1 MAILKRIN
9 KYQGLKDIDV
19 LVDEKGLTSQYFNIT
34 QIPTAFPQGRSSFII
49 GGSPFLKNNVE
60 LKIEILDSAGN
71 TVYTEPIQNYLEG
84 DGRRVSVEIYN
95 DTAPGDCFLYIV
107 GELKDNYQ
115 SISPL
120 IENQDEVTGG
130 MPELALDTQ
139 DVPPEFRGVYN
150 VRYSRPINIST
161 TIPNSE
167 PILFYNQPRV
177 TVSEILKGYVV
188 EVPVSASV
196 SITGSAELTP
206 QNGITTLPPIPD
218 PDPSGFPTIDTSTRE
233 DVGKSLEIFKNR
245 RSSKIEPLRFNNFKS
260 RGRIMRRSSPEIDRN
275 EILIENMESGLS
287 NDGDEASSAF
297 VGGNI
302 TINNPV
308 VDFGELPGDSSRYE
322 VPTTYTSQISKVK
335 NSKTIVPLD
344 DFIITDKQTGERLP
358 VKIQPNNEV
367 TMSYVPT
374 PDPTIS
380 TTHFRAFA
388 DITLGNLTTFSGDV
402 FKARISARSRGT
414 LGDFETLYD
423 STIEAPT
430 ILIDTFSTT
439 GFKNVGYF
447 YTGSILT
454 DYWDTS
460 NGTATIDNSK
470 IIDSVLISGSNQGF
484 TPGVGESTSGAV
496 QSDRNSVIFAT
507 SQSYDL
513 EKNVPYTV
521 SFDAYYY
528 KSPKDFSKTGDTQDF
543 AELEVIISGSARLGT
558 TNEDY
563 SLGKVQVPTDS
574 SEGEIR
580 GIHNTFVSS
589 TTGDP
594 KLRLKFKAT
603 AGRWIIHDVEIKP
616 YSETNFNPDYFRTI
630 LPMPHPMPKKPD
642 EYDFLVEFFDV
653 NNNIAE
659 TIVVKENVVFNG
671 APVNIEGDGN
681 LLSGSMYLGNT
692 EGSGIE
698 MHGGSAF
705 LRSIGYEGFDNTI
718 SSNLGGFLIFSGS
731 VGSRISASENYEGV
745 GLEIVDAHGAT
756 NRFMKFRTDP
766 STFQVQTDEFF
777 LGSTS
782 QFVSG
787 SNGNIEI
794 SSSNFHLTN
803 AGDVTLAGT
812 ITATAGNIGDFQII
826 NGQISGSNITMNATR
841 SQIFKTDQGPGS
853 DTSAVFENLRDEY
866 YIDFTPSESID
877 KVNNYRPGY
886 YIKMGPNFMVDKDG
900 ILIAS
905 GATFEGSITASAGLI
920 GGFTTDSHSF
930 SSNNIFISGSPAV
943 GGVDSDEYMFISTSN
958 FNVKQNGDVT
968 ASEFLLS
975 GGTITDNVTILGS
988 VSANSILTP
997 ATIGGSPAT
1006 VANASSSITSEGFAK
1021 FVSASIAGFIVNT
1034 EEIKSSDESLR
1045 LKATGQITGSNVL
1058 FSGGKIAAW
1067 NISGTN
1073 LSSIGDGGIRLNG
1086 NGDNAEISVNSHTFG
1101 NAGIQLGYNSG
1112 APRFYVGDGSNNFL
1126 KFTTANG
1133 VDIKTIK
1140 FELDTPTLEIS
1151 SAEASMSLGS
1161 SQEVLIRGNS
1171 NSPFFS
1177 IQPSVALV
1185 DKSYGEVGVFFGV
1198 ASGTTPLFSVV
1209 GSGGHI
1215 KFNGTGID
1223 LASATFDLDAGTIIM
1238 DSSTNN
1244 GKIALG
1250 ATPPTAHNSG
1260 DGFYVDGNGKILIG
1274 SGSGDRI
1281 QFDGTDFTVQ
1291 VGSLELDANN
1301 IEISSTQA
1309 SMSIGEGNIIL
1320 DGDNSKIKVGKTS
1333 NKLIEVVGSS
1343 TQGYIATGK
1352 TSATSTTAGFWLANN
1367 DGDPEFHVGNTSNF
1381 VKFDGG
1387 NFNLA
1392 SENLEIS
1399 SSTIQ
1404 ISTAESSMSFGHDNT
1419 ATDGKIIIEGSGTPS
1434 FRVGPDAK
1442 NLSLTA
1448 GSGVFIDGAGNFK
1461 FGDSDGN
1468 VTFNGGS
1475 FSITGSDVAINVTDI
1490 NISSSAF
1497 EVSSTEA
1504 SMSLGT
1510 NKQWKA
1516 SGNGTNPFL
1525 SIGQTTQAFD
1535 NTGIF
1540 LGYVSSAARPKVS
1553 FIGSSGH
1560 IKFDDGVDIAT
1571 TTFELDTSGIEISS
1585 GEASMSIGDSGNNPI
1600 TLISNGDDR
1609 SIRFG
1614 SKTDFDQTTTA
1625 GFIMGIDNG
1634 NAKFDFTIGSSN
1646 NNYIRLSSAGVD
1658 IKTQQFLLDT
1668 TNLDINSA
1676 TSRISVS
1683 DGSNERV
1690 RIGEIS
1696 DSASDLFGMKIY
1708 DGSGTADG
1716 NTLVKLGEEG
1726 NEIAGWTISNDALT
1740 GGKMIIR
1747 QDGTIESSGFAS
1759 NVAGSGFRLTAAN
1772 GGFLEVENAKI
1783 RGTMAT
1789 TVFEKESVNAVGG
1802 QLYVANS
1809 TTIKSGSII
1818 TAAATTM
1825 SVDNVSGF
1833 VANEILSAKKINTT
1847 GFSTEYILV
1856 NSASRDNPSSQ
1867 TDFSGK
1873 LMVTRAYGS
1882 GTTGDSGSLGDSPS
1896 TAVPY
1901 SGSQVIVSTGKI
1913 GTGFIRLN
1921 ANPNDQT
1928 TPYIDIIERTGS
1940 AIYDVELKAR
1950 LGDLSGISSGLLYG
1964 NTNPGFGLFTENVF
1978 LSGAITATT
1987 GSFTGIVHIG
1997 TSPSEE
2003 MRLGTDVSSTNDG
2016 LHINNNNYWYTTG
2029 AFKVGSSNFFL
2040 SNDSSGNISIQ
2051 PKELT
2056 LQVSDG
2062 SGGHKFELAG
2072 TATEQSMS
2080 FNNEDV
2086 VLGSDGSRGFARIGR
2101 NTAKAIFVT
2110 GSQDL
2115 GAIRI
2120 AKDSFSDDTAGF
2132 WLANQ
2137 NGTPQFYIGNST
2149 SHLKFDG
2156 SDISLSGD
2164 AFDVTASNVD
2174 ISTGTISVDA
2184 DDFQLSSTEKSMSL
2198 GYDSNSSAGM
2208 EFVGGS
2214 TTTIK
2219 FGQPASPK
2227 LTLQSDSSNA
2237 FLRIGSQTHGG
2248 TEGGIII
2255 GDESGVAKLDLFTD
2269 ADNFFRFN
2277 NSEIS
2282 IRTNTFDFQ
2291 GTNLALN
2298 NTRFFLGTI
2307 TSDSDSSGAGV
2318 YMDNGGAFRLFGDS
2332 TNFITVDGG
2341 SMAIGTD
2348 DFNLNTAKGDIIFN
2362 SGVQRISMGDSPP
2375 TDFSNNGIILSGSGF
2390 FNFQSGTNEYLRS
2403 SGDGVELKAARLNI
2417 LTTGTNKIKID
2428 STSTTPQMALGSTL
2442 PTAFNSGQGFFVDG
2456 AGNFLLGNA
2465 SGNHMKFNA
2474 STGNLDVV
2482 GTITIGASSPAVP
2495 LPEGVVSSSA
2505 QIASDISGSTV
2516 LPDGL
2521 ISGSAQ
2527 IADEISGS
2535 FTSVSS
2541 SFETTTAAAQ
2551 TAADNAQT
2559 SANTVS
2565 SNLTSVSSSF
2575 ETTTAAAQT
2584 AADNAQTSANTNASN
2599 LTSVSSSFETSVSA
2613 SQASADTVASNLTSV
2628 SSSFETSVSASQAAA
2643 DTVADNLTAVSSSFE
2658 TTTANNSTA
2667 ASNAQNAVDLIE
2679 SQLIL
2684 SASGMT
2690 LRSTGQAPDFDLA
2703 RFGTTTKVFDGV
2715 GSSEGNRKLQLSSAG
2730 VFVFGDDVSTYAYV
2744 RNSGVQLVEDGSER
2758 ANFAST
2764 TTIGN
2769 TATEHVEIT
2778 PTSLKLKDGNGS
2790 GTDIDYV
2797 TITSSGMQIGAVSSG
2812 ITLNTSGDATFNGS
2826 ITLVGSDIQGLT
2838 GSLDSTISANSAS
2851 LAEETAQLLTASQS
2865 MQTQVVLDS
2874 GGMSLKNSDASKTFA
2889 SYGTTTTIGET
2900 GTEHVEITSTSLKL
2914 KDDTTDL
2921 VTISGTTITIGSD
2934 TDNRVTITPTSMQI
2948 GSVSNGITMD
2958 ANGDATF
2965 NGTLSLVGSD
2975 IAGLTGSLDS
2985 SITTAQNTANTANT
2999 NAATAQA
3006 GVDSINAT
3014 SSSLENPTTFT
3025 PTTAAGTSDGLHLG
3039 SDKMGYVSSGTYQTY
3054 MDNSGNFYLG
3064 GTSGALTWTAGT
3076 STLDVNRITATTGT
3090 IGAFNIG
3097 TNTLESSNAKLI
3109 LDGSSDGKIRL
3120 GSTPPT
3126 SATSGTGIFLG
3137 GDGTFLA
3144 GSSSGN
3150 RIQFTSGGAV
3160 VLQSSTFSLD
3170 ASTIIMDSATN
3181 SGKIALGSSPNTSV
3195 SGTNQ
3200 GVYMDGT
3207 GDFLARGDG
3216 DNFIKLDGTSLSMS
3230 SETFDL
3236 NAGSG
3241 KLILESSTP
3250 SLTLN
3255 DSNAFLR
3262 VGGLTSID
3270 SGSTNRGVY
3279 MEGDGDILFK
3289 ASSSAHTDYLKF
3301 TNDGLELKTSTLT
3314 FKTDGNIESQDFLIE
3329 RTRLFGAGQDHTGTF
3344 RIKEDFCDGS
3354 DLTVTSA
3361 DDSFPFMRRSTDN
3374 SPTVQLERDAFFT
3387 SLTIANG
3394 HTLKTNGFRLYV
3406 KDTLTIAA
3414 TGQIDCSGG
3423 TGGSGSGRNPGL
3435 AGSGGGSG
3443 DDLGLGTSG
3452 IVATLEGGPDG
3463 SLGGKGGPQPGIT
3476 ADINGSGGGS
3486 GGGGGGILFIAA
3498 KIINNNANNGYG
3510 IVAEGGGGGTGAD
3523 GGELLN

>member
-95 DTAPGDCFLYIV
+95 DTAPGDCFLYIL

-120 IENQDEVTGG
+120 IENQDEVTSGL
-130 MPELALDTQ
+130 PELALDTQ

-188 EVPVSASV
+188 EVPVSSSV

-206 QNGITTLPPIPD
+206 QNGITTLPPVPD

-260 RGRIMRRSSPEIDRN
+260 RGRIMRRSSPETDRN

-308 VDFGELPGDSSRYE
+308 VDFNELPGDESRYE

-344 DFIITDKQTGERLP
+344 DFLITDKQTGERLP

-430 ILIDTFSTT
+430 ILIDTFSET

-454 DYWDTS
+454 DYWDVS
-460 NGTATIDNSK
+460 NGTATLDNSK

-496 QSDRNSVIFAT
+496 QSDRNAVIFAT
-507 SQSYDL
+507 SQSYEL

-528 KSPKDFSKTGDTQDF
+528 KAPKDFSKSGDTQQF

-563 SLGKVQVPTDS
+563 SLGKVEVPINTT
-574 SEGEIR
+574 EGEIR

-603 AGRWIIHDVEIKP
+603 AGEWIIHDVEIKP

-659 TIVVKENVVFNG
+659 TIVVKENVVFAG

-718 SSNLGGFLIFSGS
+718 TSNLGGFLIFSGS
-731 VGSRISASENYEGV
+731 VGSRISASESYEGV

-777 LGSTS
+777 LGSDS

-803 AGDVTLAGT
+803 EGDVTLSGT
-812 ITATAGNIGDFQII
+812 ITANAGNIGDFQII

-1006 VANASSSITSEGFAK
+1006 VANASSSITSDGFAK

-1073 LSSIGDGGIRLNG
+1073 FSSIGDGGIRLNG

-1133 VDIKTIK
+1133 VDIKTLK
-1140 FELDTPTLEIS
+1140 FELETSGLQIS
-1151 SAEASMSLGS
+1151 SAVPSMSLGT
-1161 SQEVLIRGNS
+1161 SQEIMLRGVS
-1171 NSPFFS
+1171 NSPY
-1177 IQPSVALV
+1177 IALQPSVSLV
-1185 DKSYGEVGVFFGV
+1185 DKAFGEIGVFFGV
-1198 ASGTTPLFSVV
+1198 ASGTTPLFSAV

-1301 IEISSTQA
+1301 IEISSTEA
-1309 SMSIGEGNIIL
+1309 SMSIGEGNILL
-1320 DGDNSKIKVGKTS
+1320 DGDNSKIRVGAHSS
-1333 NKLIEVVGSS
+1333 NNVEIVGSS

-1352 TSATSTTAGFWLANN
+1352 NSATSTTAGFWLANN
-1367 DGDPEFHVGNTSNF
+1367 NGDPEFHVGNTSNF

-1448 GSGVFIDGAGNFK
+1448 GSGVFIDGSGNFK

-1571 TTFELDTSGIEISS
+1571 TTFELDTAGIEISS
-1585 GEASMSIGDSGNNPI
+1585 TQASMSIGDSGNNPI

-1614 SKTDFDQTTTA
+1614 SKTDFGQNTTA
-1625 GFIMGIDNG
+1625 GFIMGIDDG

-1833 VANEILSAKKINTT
+1833 VANEILSAKKISTT
-1847 GFSTEYILV
+1847 GFSTEYLLV
-1856 NSASRDNPSSQ
+1856 ESASRDNPSSQ
-1867 TDFSGK
+1867 TDFGGK
-1873 LMVTRAYGS
+1873 LFVTRAYGS

-1950 LGDLSGISSGLLYG
+1950 LGDLSGISSGLLFG

-2029 AFKVGSSNFFL
+2029 EFKVGSSNFFL
-2040 SNDSSGNISIQ
+2040 SNDSSGNIAIQ

-2062 SGGHKFELAG
+2062 SGGHKLEIAG

-2080 FNNEDV
+2080 FNNRDV
-2086 VLGSDGSRGFARIGR
+2086 VFGSDGSRGFARIGR

-2110 GSQDL
+2110 GSQSL

-2132 WLANQ
+2132 WLAND
-2137 NGTPQFYIGNST
+2137 NGTPQFFIGNST

-2156 SDISLSGD
+2156 SDISISGD

-2184 DDFQLSSTEKSMSL
+2184 DDFQISSVEASMSL
-2198 GYDSNSSAGM
+2198 GYDTSGANAGIT
-2208 EFVGGS
+2208 FVGGNDSKILFGNKTNPQMQFVNTGADSLIKIGTAAPELGQSPGGTAKGITMGNDGLSGPVELKVYKDADEYFSYSS
-2214 TTTIK
+2214 TDGFDLRTTK
-2219 FGQPASPK
+2219 FRVNTNGLDISG
-2227 LTLQSDSSNA
+2227 TDSSNDTNN
-2237 FLRIGSQTHGG
+2237 FLKLGSATSVTAGDG
-2248 TEGGIII
+2248 VYIDGSGDFRVGKDTTEAGASFILFDSSEASIDI
-2255 GDESGVAKLDLFTD
+2255 KSDTFNLDTTTLD
-2269 ADNFFRFN
+2269 
-2277 NSEIS
+2277 IS
-2282 IRTNTFDFQ
+2282 AL
-2291 GTNLALN
+2291 GTNK
-2298 NTRFFLGTI
+2298 
-2307 TSDSDSSGAGV
+2307 TS
-2318 YMDNGGAFRLFGDS
+2318 
-2332 TNFITVDGG
+2332 
-2341 SMAIGTD
+2341 
-2348 DFNLNTAKGDIIFN
+2348 
-2362 SGVQRISMGDSPP
+2362 RISMGASPP
-2375 TDFSNNGIILSGSGF
+2375 TDFSNNGIILSGSGL
-2390 FNFQSGTNEYLRS
+2390 FNFQEDDSNYIRRDSSGLDIKSQTFGLDAGTIIVSSSLNSGTIKLGSSATSITETANTGVYMDGTGKFRVGSATSGDNFIHFNGSQIIMKSPDFFLGTTGNSISGSGGNMEIETGNFELDASNLELSSTQASMSLGEGKIILQGASTSTIKVADKFLISSDGTDEFLAIGDKTSFTHFNQSTAGVIMGRDGSTTKFEIVGDGSNYLSFNGSAFDIKSETFDLDATSVIIDSSGDSGNGVIRLGGSGGPNSPTSDTAGIYMDGGGAFNVVGDADNLIRLDGGDMTLKSEAFDLVSTNLGINTSRIFLGTITSDSDTSGAGVFMDSGGHFRVIGDANNQLIVDGGSLTMKSDTFTLTGTNLELSNDKFNMGTLSSATDVGDTSTGFHVDSSGNVLIKQGGANAEYLQFNGGGIDIKAGTFDLATTTMILDSGTSSGVIKLGSSATNITETANTGVYIDGTGKFRIGTATSGDNYLHFDGSGVDIKAGTFDLATSKLIIDSGTN
-2403 SGDGVELKAARLNI
+2403 N
-2417 LTTGTNKIKID
+2417 
-2428 STSTTPQMALGSTL
+2428 
-2442 PTAFNSGQGFFVDG
+2442 
-2456 AGNFLLGNA
+2456 
-2465 SGNHMKFNA
+2465 
-2474 STGNLDVV
+2474 
-2482 GTITIGASSPAVP
+2482 
-2495 LPEGVVSSSA
+2495 
-2505 QIASDISGSTV
+2505 
-2516 LPDGL
+2516 
-2521 ISGSAQ
+2521 
-2527 IADEISGS
+2527 
-2535 FTSVSS
+2535 
-2541 SFETTTAAAQ
+2541 
-2551 TAADNAQT
+2551 
-2559 SANTVS
+2559 
-2565 SNLTSVSSSF
+2565 
-2575 ETTTAAAQT
+2575 
-2584 AADNAQTSANTNASN
+2584 
-2599 LTSVSSSFETSVSA
+2599 
-2613 SQASADTVASNLTSV
+2613 
-2628 SSSFETSVSASQAAA
+2628 
-2643 DTVADNLTAVSSSFE
+2643 
-2658 TTTANNSTA
+2658 
-2667 ASNAQNAVDLIE
+2667 
-2679 SQLIL
+2679 
-2684 SASGMT
+2684 
-2690 LRSTGQAPDFDLA
+2690 
-2703 RFGTTTKVFDGV
+2703 
-2715 GSSEGNRKLQLSSAG
+2715 
-2730 VFVFGDDVSTYAYV
+2730 
-2744 RNSGVQLVEDGSER
+2744 
-2758 ANFAST
+2758 
-2764 TTIGN
+2764 
-2769 TATEHVEIT
+2769 
-2778 PTSLKLKDGNGS
+2778 
-2790 GTDIDYV
+2790 
-2797 TITSSGMQIGAVSSG
+2797 
-2812 ITLNTSGDATFNGS
+2812 
-2826 ITLVGSDIQGLT
+2826 
-2838 GSLDSTISANSAS
+2838 
-2851 LAEETAQLLTASQS
+2851 
-2865 MQTQVVLDS
+2865 
-2874 GGMSLKNSDASKTFA
+2874 
-2889 SYGTTTTIGET
+2889 
-2900 GTEHVEITSTSLKL
+2900 
-2914 KDDTTDL
+2914 
-2921 VTISGTTITIGSD
+2921 
-2934 TDNRVTITPTSMQI
+2934 
-2948 GSVSNGITMD
+2948 
-2958 ANGDATF
+2958 
-2965 NGTLSLVGSD
+2965 
-2975 IAGLTGSLDS
+2975 
-2985 SITTAQNTANTANT
+2985 
-2999 NAATAQA
+2999 
-3006 GVDSINAT
+3006 
-3014 SSSLENPTTFT
+3014 
-3025 PTTAAGTSDGLHLG
+3025 
-3039 SDKMGYVSSGTYQTY
+3039 
-3054 MDNSGNFYLG
+3054 
-3064 GTSGALTWTAGT
+3064 
-3076 STLDVNRITATTGT
+3076 
-3090 IGAFNIG
+3090 
-3097 TNTLESSNAKLI
+3097 
-3109 LDGSSDGKIRL
+3109 GKIAL

-3126 SATSGTGIFLG
+3126 SATSGTGIYMDG
-3137 GDGTFLA
+3137 NGTFLA
-3144 GSSSGN
+3144 GSSTGN
-3150 RIQFTSGGAV
+3150 RIQYTSGGAI
-3160 VLQSSTFSLD
+3160 VLQSNTFNLD
-3170 ASTIIMDSATN
+3170 AGTIIMDSATN

-3195 SGTNQ
+3195 SGTNA
-3200 GVYMDGT
+3200 GIYMDGT

-3216 DNFIKLDGTSLSMS
+3216 DNFIKLDGTNLTVQ
-3230 SETFDL
+3230 SERFDL

-3241 KLILESSTP
+3241 ALVLESGTP

-3255 DSNAFLR
+3255 NSSAFLR
-3262 VGGLTSID
+3262 VGTVTSID

-3279 MEGDGDILFK
+3279 MEGDGDVLIK
-3289 ASSSAHTDYLKF
+3289 ATTTANQDYLKF
-3301 TNDGLELKTSTLT
+3301 TSDGLELQTSTLKFT
-3314 FKTDGNIESQDFLIE
+3314 TDGNIESQDFLVE
-3329 RTRLFGAGQDHTGTF
+3329 RSRLFGAGADGDGTCTTGTG
-3344 RIKEDFCDGS
+3344 GS
-3354 DLTVTSA
+3354 AQCAGLITNTSNNNWTLQSDVYAQNLTV
-3361 DDSFPFMRRSTDN
+3361 N
-3374 SPTVQLERDAFFT
+3374 SGVRL
-3387 SLTIANG
+3387 N
-3394 HTLKTNGFRLYV
+3394 TNGFRLFV
-3406 KDTLTIAA
+3406 QKTLENNGTIKN
-3414 TGQIDCSGG
+3414 D
-3423 TGGSGSGRNPGL
+3423 
-3435 AGSGGGSG
+3435 GSGGSAHSKTAQAGGIGNTLVSGSAGTVGG
-3443 DDLGLGTSG
+3443 D
-3452 IVATLEGGPDG
+3452 GGAG
-3463 SLGGKGGPQPGIT
+3463 Q
-3476 ADINGSGGGS
+3476 GSGGQDGGHGGA
-3486 GGGGGGILFIAA
+3486 GGGGGGIVLIFCRT
-3498 KIINNNANNGYG
+3498 Y
-3510 IVAEGGGGGTGAD
+3510 VGTGTIQALGGAGRAGQD
-3523 GGELLN
+3523 GKLVV

>member
-95 DTAPGDCFLYIV
+95 DTAPGDCFLYIL

-120 IENQDEVTGG
+120 IENQDEVTSGL
-130 MPELALDTQ
+130 PELALDTQ

-188 EVPVSASV
+188 EVPVSSSV

-206 QNGITTLPPIPD
+206 QNGITTLPPVPD

-260 RGRIMRRSSPEIDRN
+260 RGRIMRRSSPETDRN

-308 VDFGELPGDSSRYE
+308 VDFNELPGDESRYE

-344 DFIITDKQTGERLP
+344 DFLITDKQTGERLP

-430 ILIDTFSTT
+430 ILIDTFSET

-454 DYWDTS
+454 DYWDVS
-460 NGTATIDNSK
+460 NGTATLDNSK

-496 QSDRNSVIFAT
+496 QSDRNAVIFAT
-507 SQSYDL
+507 SQSYEL

-528 KSPKDFSKTGDTQDF
+528 KAPKDFSKSGDTQQF

-563 SLGKVQVPTDS
+563 SLGKVEVPINTT
-574 SEGEIR
+574 EGEIR

-603 AGRWIIHDVEIKP
+603 AGEWIIHDVEIKP

-659 TIVVKENVVFNG
+659 TIVVKENVVFAG

-731 VGSRISASENYEGV
+731 VGSRISASESYEGV

-777 LGSTS
+777 LGSDS

-803 AGDVTLAGT
+803 EGDVTLSGT
-812 ITATAGNIGDFQII
+812 ITANAGNIGDFQII

-1006 VANASSSITSEGFAK
+1006 VANASSSITSDGFAK
-1021 FVSASIAGFIVNT
+1021 FVSASIAGFVVNT

-1161 SQEVLIRGNS
+1161 GQEIVIRGNS
-1171 NSPFFS
+1171 NSPFIA
-1177 IQPSVALV
+1177 IQPSVALA
-1185 DKSYGEVGVFFGV
+1185 DKAFGEIGIMLAV
-1198 ASGTTPLFSVV
+1198 AAGTTPLFSAV

-1301 IEISSTQA
+1301 IEISSTEA
-1309 SMSIGEGNIIL
+1309 SMSIGEGNILL
-1320 DGDNSKIKVGKTS
+1320 DGDNSKIRVGAHSS
-1333 NKLIEVVGSS
+1333 NNVEIVGSS

-1352 TSATSTTAGFWLANN
+1352 SSATSTTAGFWLANN
-1367 DGDPEFHVGNTSNF
+1367 NGDPEFHVGNTSNF

-1448 GSGVFIDGAGNFK
+1448 GSGVFIDGSGNFK

-1571 TTFELDTSGIEISS
+1571 TTFELDTAGIEISS
-1585 GEASMSIGDSGNNPI
+1585 TQASMSIGDSGNNPI

-1614 SKTDFDQTTTA
+1614 SKTDFGQNTTA
-1625 GFIMGIDNG
+1625 GFIMGIDDG

-1833 VANEILSAKKINTT
+1833 VANEILSAKKISTT
-1847 GFSTEYILV
+1847 GFSTEYLLV
-1856 NSASRDNPSSQ
+1856 ESASRDNPSSQ
-1867 TDFSGK
+1867 TDFGGK
-1873 LMVTRAYGS
+1873 LFVTRAYGS

-1950 LGDLSGISSGLLYG
+1950 LGDLSGISSGLLFG

-2029 AFKVGSSNFFL
+2029 EFKVGSSNFFL
-2040 SNDSSGNISIQ
+2040 SNDSSGNIAIQ

-2062 SGGHKFELAG
+2062 SGGHKLEIAG

-2080 FNNEDV
+2080 FNNRDV
-2086 VLGSDGSRGFARIGR
+2086 VFGSDGSRGFARIGR

-2110 GSQDL
+2110 GSQSL

-2132 WLANQ
+2132 WLAND
-2137 NGTPQFYIGNST
+2137 NGTPQFFIGNST

-2156 SDISLSGD
+2156 SDISISGD

-2184 DDFQLSSTEKSMSL
+2184 DDFQISSVEASMSL
-2198 GYDSNSSAGM
+2198 GYDTSGANAGIT
-2208 EFVGGS
+2208 FVGGNDSKILFGNKTNPQMQFVNTGADSLIKIGTAAPELGQSPGGTAKGITMGNDGLSGPVELKLYKDSDEYFSYSS
-2214 TTTIK
+2214 TDGFDLRTTK
-2219 FGQPASPK
+2219 FRVNTDGLDISG
-2227 LTLQSDSSNA
+2227 TDSSNSTNN
-2237 FLRIGSQTHGG
+2237 FLKLGSATSVTAGDGVYIDGG
-2248 TEGGIII
+2248 GDFRVGKDTTEAGASFILFDSSEASIDI
-2255 GDESGVAKLDLFTD
+2255 KSDTFNLDTTTLD
-2269 ADNFFRFN
+2269 
-2277 NSEIS
+2277 IS
-2282 IRTNTFDFQ
+2282 AL
-2291 GTNLALN
+2291 GTNK
-2298 NTRFFLGTI
+2298 
-2307 TSDSDSSGAGV
+2307 TS
-2318 YMDNGGAFRLFGDS
+2318 
-2332 TNFITVDGG
+2332 
-2341 SMAIGTD
+2341 
-2348 DFNLNTAKGDIIFN
+2348 
-2362 SGVQRISMGDSPP
+2362 RISMGASPP
-2375 TDFSNNGIILSGSGF
+2375 TDFSNDGIILSGSGL
-2390 FNFQSGTNEYLRS
+2390 FNFQEDGSNYIRRDS
-2403 SGDGVELKAARLNI
+2403 SGLD
-2417 LTTGTNKIKID
+2417 IK
-2428 STSTTPQMALGSTL
+2428 SQTFG
-2442 PTAFNSGQGFFVDG
+2442 
-2456 AGNFLLGNA
+2456 
-2465 SGNHMKFNA
+2465 
-2474 STGNLDVV
+2474 LDA
-2482 GTITIGASSPAVP
+2482 GTII
-2495 LPEGVVSSSA
+2495 VSSSLNSGTIKLGSSA
-2505 QIASDISGSTV
+2505 TSITETANTGVYMDGTGKFRVGSATSGDNFIHFNGSQIIMKSPDFFLGQGTNFISGSGGNMSISSDNFELDATNIEISSLNASMSIGETSSGGKAIKLVGGGTSGQILVGSNSNKQIEIFGNHAKGYIATGKSSVGDTTEGFWFANNNANPEFHIGTATNFIKLASEV
-2516 LPDGL
+2516 LDIKVQKANISGSEIILKSPDFFLGDTNNFVSGSGGEL
-2521 ISGSAQ
+2521 AIQATGTTTISGSAVNIQ
-2527 IADEISGS
+2527 TPKFFMGGSSQFISGS
-2535 FTSVSS
+2535 DGNIEISS
-2541 SFETTTAAAQ
+2541 SNFHLQPDGDVVMSGNVSATSGEIGGFTIDGHSLTTSGVEINDSTQ
-2551 TAADNAQT
+2551 TLFINT
-2559 SANTVS
+2559 SNFDVS
-2565 SNLTSVSSSF
+2565 HAGNVT
-2575 ETTTAAAQT
+2575 
-2584 AADNAQTSANTNASN
+2584 ASN
-2599 LTSVSSSFETSVSA
+2599 
-2613 SQASADTVASNLTSV
+2613 
-2628 SSSFETSVSASQAAA
+2628 
-2643 DTVADNLTAVSSSFE
+2643 
-2658 TTTANNSTA
+2658 
-2667 ASNAQNAVDLIE
+2667 VDL
-2679 SQLIL
+2679 
-2684 SASGMT
+2684 SG
-2690 LRSTGQAPDFDLA
+2690 
-2703 RFGTTTKVFDGV
+2703 K
-2715 GSSEGNRKLQLSSAG
+2715 
-2730 VFVFGDDVSTYAYV
+2730 
-2744 RNSGVQLVEDGSER
+2744 
-2758 ANFAST
+2758 
-2764 TTIGN
+2764 
-2769 TATEHVEIT
+2769 
-2778 PTSLKLKDGNGS
+2778 
-2790 GTDIDYV
+2790 
-2797 TITSSGMQIGAVSSG
+2797 
-2812 ITLNTSGDATFNGS
+2812 
-2826 ITLVGSDIQGLT
+2826 
-2838 GSLDSTISANSAS
+2838 
-2851 LAEETAQLLTASQS
+2851 
-2865 MQTQVVLDS
+2865 
-2874 GGMSLKNSDASKTFA
+2874 
-2889 SYGTTTTIGET
+2889 
-2900 GTEHVEITSTSLKL
+2900 
-2914 KDDTTDL
+2914 
-2921 VTISGTTITIGSD
+2921 
-2934 TDNRVTITPTSMQI
+2934 
-2948 GSVSNGITMD
+2948 
-2958 ANGDATF
+2958 
-2965 NGTLSLVGSD
+2965 
-2975 IAGLTGSLDS
+2975 
-2985 SITTAQNTANTANT
+2985 
-2999 NAATAQA
+2999 
-3006 GVDSINAT
+3006 
-3014 SSSLENPTTFT
+3014 
-3025 PTTAAGTSDGLHLG
+3025 
-3039 SDKMGYVSSGTYQTY
+3039 
-3054 MDNSGNFYLG
+3054 
-3064 GTSGALTWTAGT
+3064 
-3076 STLDVNRITATTGT
+3076 ITATSGQ
-3090 IGAFNIG
+3090 IGGWDIVS
-3097 TNTLESSNAKLI
+3097 NTLESVNSKVI
-3109 LDGSSDGKIRL
+3109 LDSTGDGKIRL

-3144 GSSSGN
+3144 GSSTGN
-3150 RIQFTSGGAV
+3150 RIQYTSGGAI

-3170 ASTIIMDSATN
+3170 AGTIIMDSATN
-3181 SGKIALGSSPNTSV
+3181 SGKIALGSTPPTSV
-3195 SGTNQ
+3195 SYTTNA

-3207 GDFLARGDG
+3207 GDFLARGDD

-3241 KLILESSTP
+3241 KLILESDTP

-3270 SGSTNRGVY
+3270 SGSTTRGVY

-3354 DLTVTSA
+3354 ATSSLSA
-3361 DDSFPFMRRSTDN
+3361 DDGFQFIAREDSSAT
-3374 SPTVQLERDAFFT
+3374 TVQLERDAFFT
-3387 SLTIANG
+3387 NLTIADN
-3394 HTLKTNGFRLYV
+3394 HILKTNGFRLYV
-3406 KDTLTIAA
+3406 KDTLTIDSL
-3414 TGQIDCSGG
+3414 GLIDCSGT
-3423 TGGSGSGRNPGL
+3423 TGGNGQGRNPGTV
-3435 AGSGGGSG
+3435 GSGGGSG
-3443 DDLGLGTSG
+3443 DDLGLGMGNT
-3452 IVATLEGGPDG
+3452 ATLEGGPDG
-3463 SLGGKGGPQPGIT
+3463 SLGGKGGPQSGIT
-3476 ADINGSGGGS
+3476 ADITGAGGGS
-3486 GGGGGGILFIAA
+3486 GGGGGGIIFIAA
-3498 KIINNNANNGYG
+3498 RIINNNGNNSYG
-3510 IVAEGGGGGTGAD
+3510 IQAEGGGGGTGAD
-3523 GGELLN
+3523 GGELLV